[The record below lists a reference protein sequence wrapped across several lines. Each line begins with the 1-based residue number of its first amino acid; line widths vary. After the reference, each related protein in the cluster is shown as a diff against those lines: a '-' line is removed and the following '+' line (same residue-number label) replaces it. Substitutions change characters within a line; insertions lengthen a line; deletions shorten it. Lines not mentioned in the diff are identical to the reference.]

1 MLRFA
6 ADENFNNDI
15 LDGLLRRKPELD
27 VLRVQDTD
35 LLGAEDPDVLA
46 WADDVGRILL
56 THDVNTLPGF
66 AYERILA
73 GHSMAGVFLVGQ
85 TLPIGPVIEDLLF
98 LAECSRDGE
107 WEGQVLFLPLR

>member
-35 LLGAEDPDVLA
+35 LLGAEDPAVLA
-46 WADDVGRILL
+46 WADKVGR
-56 THDVNTLPGF
+56 V
-66 AYERILA
+66 
-73 GHSMAGVFLVGQ
+73 
-85 TLPIGPVIEDLLF
+85 GPVIEDLLF

-107 WEGQVLFLPLR
+107 WEGQVLYLPLR

>member
-27 VLRVQDTD
+27 VLRIQDTD

-46 WADDVGRILL
+46 WAADVGRIIL

-66 AYERILA
+66 AYDRIRE
-73 GHSMAGVFLVGQ
+73 GYSMPGVFAIGQ
-85 TLPIGPVIEDLLF
+85 TLPVGPVIEDLLL
-98 LAECSRDGE
+98 LAECSREGE
-107 WEGQVLFLPLR
+107 WEGQVLYLPLR

>member
-35 LLGAEDPDVLA
+35 LLGSDDPAVLA
-46 WADDVGRILL
+46 WADEVRRIIL
-56 THDVNTLPGF
+56 THDINTLPGF

-73 GHSMAGVFLVGQ
+73 GQSMAGVFVVRQ
-85 TLPIGPVIEDLLF
+85 TFPIGPVIEDLLF

-107 WEGQVLFLPLR
+107 WEGQVLYLPLR

>member
-27 VLRVQDTD
+27 VLRIQDTD
-35 LLGAEDPDVLA
+35 LLGAEDPAVLA
-46 WADDVGRILL
+46 WAAQVGRIIL

-66 AYERILA
+66 AYDWIRA
-73 GHSMAGVFLVGQ
+73 GHPMPGVFAIGQ
-85 TLPIGPVIEDLLF
+85 TLPVGPVIEDLLF

-107 WEGQVLFLPLR
+107 WEGQVLYLPLR